1 MNKKSIFSALAFM
14 CLTVLG
20 LVGCKQEEFNTDQL
34 DESKV
39 TLVGIAPNPV
49 ARGGA
54 LRIMGSNLQNV
65 QQVEIP
71 GVEPITNIEVVA
83 SGRVSEIRVIVP
95 VDGPE
100 VGPVSIIAGD
110 TKLTTK
116 TSLEYSEPI
125 IFDGFSPASA
135 MPGDVISVKGD
146 YMNNIRQIT
155 FEGGAVVTEF
165 ESQSRYELKVK
176 VPSSAITGKIIL
188 GDVDESNNP
197 DGKVSNLF
205 YSEKELVIGDPT
217 VKAAD
222 RGVIK
227 AGASVTVTGTY
238 LDMIQ
243 GLKFGDVNSDFTI
256 AADGKS
262 LTTTVPSTAVDAEIV
277 LVSYAGKEFKAG
289 SYQTLVPSAL
299 KVAAD
304 SRYKA
309 GLGAR
314 ISGKD
319 LDLVTGADL
328 AGTALDFA
336 YSDGVISFT
345 IPAAAKDG
353 AITLTLENGK
363 TVDTEAIELVKPVI
377 TAVAPAELYAG
388 DENVVVSGKDL
399 DLVVSAALGGKPIN
413 IAEGASETALELVTE
428 LTSVSGKVALTLE
441 NGVTVESEAEV
452 KVNYH
457 SLVIVTEMPAAQHI
471 GEEVVLKGSNF
482 DLVENIFI
490 GDVKVTK
497 YSLRTAEEVRF
508 LMPWAI
514 AGSYSM
520 SFHLFNGD
528 VETVPTPIE
537 VQLERIINT
546 IWEGESYVTWSGGAV
561 TNLSWGGY
569 DWSTV
574 KAGTSLVVNIEVV
587 DDNAVIRIGNGS
599 WSGLPTTRTYPNAD
613 GDANLAVGKDI
624 TAVSVKLSAADLNE
638 LVNNGGLVV
647 CGTGYKVYSIQLITE
662 ISQEK
667 TIFEGPVLLTWGD
680 DGRFGLASSYFDDLV
695 EGSKMIFYFTQTE
708 NWGQVQINDGWWNND
723 FIYFPEINGA
733 YIKTDEI
740 GPKDVTRLELTFTQ
754 AVLDRIREAKGDYF
768 GLNTEYLGDGSGT
781 VSFVIQGQDWIINKI
796 TVLK

>member
-116 TSLEYSEPI
+116 ASLEYSEPI

-197 DGKVSNLF
+197 DGNVSNLF
-205 YSEKELVIGDPT
+205 YSEKELVIGDPA

-243 GLKFGDVNSDFTI
+243 GLKFGDVYSDFTI

-309 GLGAR
+309 GLVAR

-319 LDLVTGADL
+319 LDLVTGAAL
-328 AGTALDFA
+328 AGTTLDFS
-336 YSDGVISFT
+336 YSEGIVSFT

-377 TAVAPAELYAG
+377 AAVAPAELYAG

-413 IAEGASETALELVTE
+413 IADGASETALELLTE

-441 NGVTVESEAEV
+441 NGVTVTSEAEV

-471 GEEVVLKGSNF
+471 GEEVILKGSNF

-508 LMPWAI
+508 LMPWAK

-528 VETVPTPIE
+528 IETVATPIE

-624 TAVSVKLSAADLNE
+624 TAVSVKLTDADLNE

-647 CGTGYKVYSIQLITE
+647 CGTGYKAHSVQLITE
-662 ISQEK
+662 IPQEK
-667 TIFEGPVLLTWGD
+667 TIFEGPVTLTWGD
-680 DGRFGLASSYFDDLV
+680 DGRFGLATSYFENLPA
-695 EGSKMIFYFTQTE
+695 GSKMIIYFTQIE
-708 NWGQVQINDGWWNND
+708 EWGQAQINDGWWKDSAFN
-723 FIYFPEINGA
+723 FPELGGA
-733 YIKTDEI
+733 YLKTDTLNDKSI
-740 GPKDVTRLELTFTQ
+740 NKIELTLTQ
-754 AVLDRIREAKGDYF
+754 EILDHIKATTGDYF
-768 GLNTEYLGDGSGT
+768 GLNKDYQGDGR
-781 VSFVIQGQDWIINKI
+781 VAIVIQGQNWIIDRI
-796 TVLK
+796 AVL

>member
-54 LRIMGSNLQNV
+54 LRLMGSNLQNV

-71 GVEPITNIEVVA
+71 GVEPITEIEVIA
-83 SGRVSEIRVIVP
+83 SGKVSEIRVIVP

-116 TSLEYSEPI
+116 TNLEYSEPI
-125 IFDGFSPASA
+125 VFDGFSPASA
-135 MPGDVISVKGD
+135 MPGDVITVKGD

-155 FEGGAVVTEF
+155 FEGGTVVNEF

-176 VPSSAITGKIIL
+176 VPSTAITGKIIL

-205 YSEKELVIGDPT
+205 YSETVLTIGDPT
-217 VKAAD
+217 VQSAD

-227 AGASVTVTGTY
+227 SGSTVTVSGKY

-243 GLKFGDVNSDFTI
+243 IVKFGAIEADYTV
-256 AADGKS
+256 AEDGKS
-262 LTTTVPSTAVDAEIV
+262 LVTTVPSTAVDAEIA
-277 LVSYAGKEFKAG
+277 LISYAGKEFKAG

-299 KVAAD
+299 SVAAD

-309 GLGAR
+309 GLSAKV
-314 ISGKD
+314 SGKD
-319 LDLVTGADL
+319 LDLVTGAAL
-328 AGTALDFA
+328 AGTALDFS
-336 YSDGVISFT
+336 YSEGVITFT
-345 IPAAAKDG
+345 IPAAAADG
-353 AITLTLENGK
+353 AITLTLANGK

-377 TAVAPAELYAG
+377 TAVSPASLYAG
-388 DENVVVSGKDL
+388 DENIKVTGTDL
-399 DLVVSAALGGKPIN
+399 DLVVSATLGGKPIN
-413 IAEGASETALELVTE
+413 IAEGASETELELVTE

-441 NGVTVESEAEV
+441 NGVTVTSEAEV

-471 GEEVVLKGSNF
+471 GEEVILKGSNF

-508 LMPWAI
+508 LMPWAK

-528 VETVPTPIE
+528 IETVATPIE
-537 VQLERIINT
+537 VQLERVINT

-624 TAVSVKLSAADLNE
+624 TAVSVKLTDADLNE

-647 CGTGYKVYSIQLITE
+647 CGTGYKAYSIQLITE
-662 ISQEK
+662 IPQEK
-667 TIFEGPVLLTWGD
+667 TIFEGPVTLTWGD
-680 DGRFGLASSYFDDLV
+680 DGRFGLATSYFENLPA
-695 EGSKMIFYFTQTE
+695 GSKMIIYFTQTE
-708 NWGQVQINDGWWNND
+708 EWGQAQINDGWWKDNG
-723 FIYFPEINGA
+723 FIFPELGGA
-733 YIKTDEI
+733 YLKTDTLNDKSI
-740 GPKDVTRLELTFTQ
+740 NKIELTLTQ
-754 AVLDRIREAKGDYF
+754 EILDHMKEVTGDYF
-768 GLNTEYLGDGSGT
+768 GLNKDYQGDGR
-781 VSFVIQGQDWIINKI
+781 VAIVIQGQNWIINRI
-796 TVLK
+796 AVL

>member
-125 IFDGFSPASA
+125 IFDSFSPASA

-222 RGVIK
+222 RGIIK

-309 GLGAR
+309 GLVAR

-319 LDLVTGADL
+319 LDLVTGAAL
-328 AGTALDFA
+328 AGTNLDFS
-336 YSDGVISFT
+336 YSEGIISFT

-624 TAVSVKLSAADLNE
+624 TAVSVKLTDADLNE

-647 CGTGYKVYSIQLITE
+647 CGTGYKAYSIQLITE

-667 TIFEGPVLLTWGD
+667 VVWEGESIADDWANQPYVGTDGGAEFAAAGITAGQTLKFYITPLDEHWKLQIVEGHWGPTYGSYCSVGND
-680 DGRFGLASSYFDDLV
+680 TEGGKFTEWDLAS
-695 EGSKMIFYFTQTE
+695 
-708 NWGQVQINDGWWNND
+708 
-723 FIYFPEINGA
+723 NG
-733 YIKTDEI
+733 
-740 GPKDVTRLELTFTQ
+740 GCFSLTVTQ
-754 AVLDRIREAKGDYF
+754 AMIDAAMTQQGWGGIFVLNGDNAK
-768 GLNTEYLGDGSGT
+768 LT
-781 VSFVIQGQDWIINKI
+781 KI
-796 TVLK
+796 TVL

>member
-39 TLVGIAPNPV
+39 TLVGISPNPV

-100 VGPVSIIAGD
+100 IGPVSIIAGD
-110 TKLTTK
+110 TRLTTK
-116 TSLEYSEPI
+116 TNLEYSEPI
-125 IFDGFSPASA
+125 VFDGFSPASA
-135 MPGDVISVKGD
+135 MPGDVITVKGD

-155 FEGGAVVTEF
+155 FEGGTVVNEF

-176 VPSSAITGKIIL
+176 VPSTAITGKIIL

-205 YSEKELVIGDPT
+205 YSEQELVIGNPT
-217 VKAAD
+217 VQAAD
-222 RGVIK
+222 RGIIK
-227 AGASVTVTGTY
+227 SESTVTVTGKY

-243 GLKFGDVNSDFTI
+243 AVKFGVIEADFNVS
-256 AADGKS
+256 ADGKS
-262 LTTTVPSTAVDAEIV
+262 LTTTVPATAVDAEIA
-277 LVSYAGKEFKAG
+277 LISYAGKEFMAG

-309 GLGAR
+309 GLKAKV
-314 ISGKD
+314 SGKD
-319 LDLVTGADL
+319 LDLVTGAAL
-328 AGTALDFA
+328 AGTALDFS
-336 YSDGVISFT
+336 YSEGVIYFT
-345 IPAAAKDG
+345 IPAAAADG
-353 AITLTLENGK
+353 VVTLSLANGK
-363 TVDTEAIELVKPVI
+363 SVDTEAIELVKPVI
-377 TAVAPAELYAG
+377 TAVSPTELYAG
-388 DENVVVSGKDL
+388 DENVKVTGTDL
-399 DLVVSAALGGKPIN
+399 DLVVSATLGGKPIN
-413 IAEGASETALELVTE
+413 IAEGASDTALELVTE

-441 NGVTVESEAEV
+441 NGVTVTSEAEV

-471 GEEVVLKGSNF
+471 GEEVILKGSNF

-508 LMPWAI
+508 LMPWAKG
-514 AGSYSM
+514 GSYSM

-528 VETVPTPIE
+528 IETVATPIE

-624 TAVSVKLSAADLNE
+624 TAVSVKLTDADLNE

-647 CGTGYKVYSIQLITE
+647 CGTGYKAYSIQLITE
-662 ISQEK
+662 IPQEK
-667 TIFEGPVLLTWGD
+667 TIFEGPVSLTWGD
-680 DGRFGLASSYFDDLV
+680 DGRFGLATSYFENLPA
-695 EGSKMIFYFTQTE
+695 GSKMIIYFTQIE
-708 NWGQVQINDGWWNND
+708 EWGQAQINDGWWKDSAFN
-723 FIYFPEINGA
+723 FPELGGA
-733 YIKTDEI
+733 YLKTDTLNDKSI
-740 GPKDVTRLELTFTQ
+740 NKIELTLTQ
-754 AVLDRIREAKGDYF
+754 EILDHIKATTGDYF
-768 GLNTEYLGDGSGT
+768 GLNKDYQGDGR
-781 VSFVIQGQDWIINKI
+781 VAIVIQGQNWIIDRI
-796 TVLK
+796 AVL

>member
-116 TSLEYSEPI
+116 ASLEYSEPI

-205 YSEKELVIGDPT
+205 YSEKELVIGDPA

-243 GLKFGDVNSDFTI
+243 GLKFGDVYSDFTI

-309 GLGAR
+309 GLVAR

-319 LDLVTGADL
+319 LDLVTGAAL
-328 AGTALDFA
+328 AGTTLDFS
-336 YSDGVISFT
+336 YSEGIVSFT
-345 IPAAAKDG
+345 IPAAAADG
-353 AITLTLENGK
+353 VVTLSLANGK
-363 TVDTEAIELVKPVI
+363 SVDTEAIELVKPVI
-377 TAVAPAELYAG
+377 TAVSPTELYAG
-388 DENVVVSGKDL
+388 DENVKVTGTDL
-399 DLVVSAALGGKPIN
+399 DLVVSATLGGKPIN
-413 IAEGASETALELVTE
+413 IAEGASDTALELVTE

-441 NGVTVESEAEV
+441 NGVTVTSEADV
-452 KVNYH
+452 QVNYH
-457 SLVIVTEMPAAQHI
+457 SLVIVSEMPAAQHI
-471 GEEVVLKGSNF
+471 GEEVILKGSNF

-508 LMPWAI
+508 LMPWAK

-528 VETVPTPIE
+528 IETVATPIE
-537 VQLERIINT
+537 VQLERVINT

-624 TAVSVKLSAADLNE
+624 TAVSVKLTDADLNE

-647 CGTGYKVYSIQLITE
+647 CGTGYKAYSIQLITE
-662 ISQEK
+662 IPQEK
-667 TIFEGPVLLTWGD
+667 TIFEGPVSLTWGD
-680 DGRFGLASSYFDDLV
+680 DGRFGLATSYFENLPA
-695 EGSKMIFYFTQTE
+695 GSKMIIYFTQTE
-708 NWGQVQINDGWWNND
+708 EWGQAQINDGWWSD
-723 FIYFPEINGA
+723 SGFTFPELGGA
-733 YIKTDEI
+733 YLKTDTLNDKSI
-740 GPKDVTRLELTFTQ
+740 NKIELTLTQ
-754 AVLDRIREAKGDYF
+754 EILDHMKEVTGDYF
-768 GLNTEYLGDGSGT
+768 GLNKDYQGDGR
-781 VSFVIQGQDWIINKI
+781 VAIVIQGQNWIIDRI
-796 TVLK
+796 AVL

>member
-116 TSLEYSEPI
+116 ASLEYSEPI

-205 YSEKELVIGDPT
+205 YSEKELVIGDPS

-243 GLKFGDVNSDFTI
+243 GLKFGDVYSDFTI

-309 GLGAR
+309 GLVAR

-319 LDLVTGADL
+319 LDLVTGAAL
-328 AGTALDFA
+328 AGTTLDFS
-336 YSDGVISFT
+336 YSDGIVSFT

-399 DLVVSAALGGKPIN
+399 DLVVSATLGGKPIN
-413 IAEGASETALELVTE
+413 IADGASETALELVTE

-441 NGVTVESEAEV
+441 NGVTVTSEAEV

-471 GEEVVLKGSNF
+471 GEEVILKGSNF

-508 LMPWAI
+508 LMPWAK

-528 VETVPTPIE
+528 IETVATPIE

-569 DWSTV
+569 DWSAV

-624 TAVSVKLSAADLNE
+624 TAVSVKLTDADLNE

-647 CGTGYKVYSIQLITE
+647 CGTGYKAYSIQLITE

-667 TIFEGPVLLTWGD
+667 VVWEGEAIADDWANQPYVGTDGGAEFTAAGVTAGQTLKFYITPLEEHWKLQIVEGHWGPTYCSYCSVGND
-680 DGRFGLASSYFDDLV
+680 TEGGKFTEWDLASNGGCFSLTV
-695 EGSKMIFYFTQTE
+695 NQEMIDAAMKSQG
-708 NWGQVQINDGWWNND
+708 WGGIFVL
-723 FIYFPEINGA
+723 NGDNV
-733 YIKTDEI
+733 K
-740 GPKDVTRLELTFTQ
+740 VTK
-754 AVLDRIREAKGDYF
+754 V
-768 GLNTEYLGDGSGT
+768 
-781 VSFVIQGQDWIINKI
+781 
-796 TVLK
+796 TVL

>member
-116 TSLEYSEPI
+116 ASLEYSEPI

-205 YSEKELVIGDPT
+205 YSEKELVIGDPA

-243 GLKFGDVNSDFTI
+243 GLKFGDVYSDFTI

-309 GLGAR
+309 GLVAR

-319 LDLVTGADL
+319 LDLVTGAAL
-328 AGTALDFA
+328 AGTTLDFS
-336 YSDGVISFT
+336 YSEGIVSFT

-399 DLVVSAALGGKPIN
+399 DLVVSATLGGKPIN
-413 IAEGASETALELVTE
+413 IADGASETALELVTE

-441 NGVTVESEAEV
+441 NGVTVTSEAEV

-471 GEEVVLKGSNF
+471 GEEVILKGSNF

-508 LMPWAI
+508 LMPWAK

-528 VETVPTPIE
+528 IETVATPIE

-624 TAVSVKLSAADLNE
+624 TAVSVKLTDADLNE

-647 CGTGYKVYSIQLITE
+647 CGTGYKAYSIQLITE

-667 TIFEGPVLLTWGD
+667 VVWEGEAIADDWANQPYVGTDGGAEFTAAGVTAGQTLKFYITPLEEHWKLQIVEGHWGPTYCSYCSVGND
-680 DGRFGLASSYFDDLV
+680 TEGGKFTEWDLASNGGCFSLTV
-695 EGSKMIFYFTQTE
+695 NQEMIDAAMKSQG
-708 NWGQVQINDGWWNND
+708 WGGIFVL
-723 FIYFPEINGA
+723 NGDNV
-733 YIKTDEI
+733 K
-740 GPKDVTRLELTFTQ
+740 VTK
-754 AVLDRIREAKGDYF
+754 V
-768 GLNTEYLGDGSGT
+768 
-781 VSFVIQGQDWIINKI
+781 
-796 TVLK
+796 TVL

>member
-116 TSLEYSEPI
+116 ASLEYSEPI

-205 YSEKELVIGDPT
+205 YSEKELVIGDPS

-243 GLKFGDVNSDFTI
+243 GLKFGDVYSDFTI

-309 GLGAR
+309 GLVAR

-319 LDLVTGADL
+319 LDLVTGAAL
-328 AGTALDFA
+328 AGTTLDFS
-336 YSDGVISFT
+336 YSEGIVSFT

-388 DENVVVSGKDL
+388 DENIKVTGADL
-399 DLVVSAALGGKPIN
+399 DLVVSATLGGKPIN
-413 IAEGASETALELVTE
+413 IAEGASETKLELVTE

-441 NGVTVESEAEV
+441 NGVTVTSEAEV

-471 GEEVVLKGSNF
+471 GEEVILKGSNF

-508 LMPWAI
+508 LMPWAK

-528 VETVPTPIE
+528 IETVATPIE

-624 TAVSVKLSAADLNE
+624 TAVSVKLTDADLNE

-647 CGTGYKVYSIQLITE
+647 CGTGYKAYSIQLITE
-662 ISQEK
+662 IPQEK
-667 TIFEGPVLLTWGD
+667 TIFEGPVSLTWGD
-680 DGRFGLASSYFDDLV
+680 DGRFGLATSYFENLPA
-695 EGSKMIFYFTQTE
+695 GSKMIIYFTQTE
-708 NWGQVQINDGWWNND
+708 EWGQAQINDGWWSD
-723 FIYFPEINGA
+723 SGFTFPELGGA
-733 YIKTDEI
+733 YLKTDTLNDKSI
-740 GPKDVTRLELTFTQ
+740 NKIELTLTQ
-754 AVLDRIREAKGDYF
+754 EILDHMKEVTGDYF
-768 GLNTEYLGDGSGT
+768 GLNKDYQGDGR
-781 VSFVIQGQDWIINKI
+781 VAIVIQGQNWIIDRI
-796 TVLK
+796 AVL

>member
-116 TSLEYSEPI
+116 ASLEYSEPI

-197 DGKVSNLF
+197 EGKVSNLF
-205 YSEKELVIGDPT
+205 YSEKELVIGDPS

-243 GLKFGDVNSDFTI
+243 GLKFGDVYSDFTI

-309 GLGAR
+309 GLVAR

-319 LDLVTGADL
+319 LDLVTGAAL
-328 AGTALDFA
+328 AGTTLDFS
-336 YSDGVISFT
+336 YSEGIVSFT

-399 DLVVSAALGGKPIN
+399 DLVVSATLGGKPIN
-413 IAEGASETALELVTE
+413 IADGASETALELVTE

-441 NGVTVESEAEV
+441 NGVTVTSEAEV

-457 SLVIVTEMPAAQHI
+457 SLVIVTEIPAAQHI
-471 GEEVVLKGSNF
+471 GEEVILKGSNF

-508 LMPWAI
+508 LMPWAK

-528 VETVPTPIE
+528 IETVATPIE
-537 VQLERIINT
+537 VQLERVINT

-624 TAVSVKLSAADLNE
+624 TAVSVKLTDADLNE

-647 CGTGYKVYSIQLITE
+647 CGTGYKAYSIQLITE

-667 TIFEGPVLLTWGD
+667 VVWEGEAIADDWANQPYVGTDGGAEFTAAGVTAGQTLKFYITPLEEHWKLQIVEGHWGPTYCSYCSVGND
-680 DGRFGLASSYFDDLV
+680 TEGGKFTEWDLASNGGCFSLTV
-695 EGSKMIFYFTQTE
+695 NQEMIDAAMKSQG
-708 NWGQVQINDGWWNND
+708 WGGIFVL
-723 FIYFPEINGA
+723 NGDNV
-733 YIKTDEI
+733 K
-740 GPKDVTRLELTFTQ
+740 VTK
-754 AVLDRIREAKGDYF
+754 V
-768 GLNTEYLGDGSGT
+768 
-781 VSFVIQGQDWIINKI
+781 
-796 TVLK
+796 TVL